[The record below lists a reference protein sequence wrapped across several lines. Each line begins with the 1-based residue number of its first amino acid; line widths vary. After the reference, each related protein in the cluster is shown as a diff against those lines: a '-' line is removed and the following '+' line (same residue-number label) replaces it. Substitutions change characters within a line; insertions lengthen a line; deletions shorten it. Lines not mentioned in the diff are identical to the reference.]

1 MTFFLV
7 LIIVKNLELWWETF
21 YKNEMNTS
29 ESPLEWKITI
39 IFIFKPRYP
48 YPTGP
53 QCDYIKLTMY
63 LGVCID
69 IAVRVEDWDDN
80 PVEHVHQVAVD
91 WVGHQLP
98 QYEGHRSW
106 TDPLPSV
113 A

>member
-1 MTFFLV
+1 
-7 LIIVKNLELWWETF
+7 
-21 YKNEMNTS
+21 MNTS
-29 ESPLEWKITI
+29 VSPHEWKITI
-39 IFIFKPRYP
+39 ILLYTK
-48 YPTGP
+48 
-53 QCDYIKLTMY
+53 Y

-106 TDPLPSV
+106 TDPLPE
-113 A
+113 

>member
-1 MTFFLV
+1 M
-7 LIIVKNLELWWETF
+7 
-21 YKNEMNTS
+21 
-29 ESPLEWKITI
+29 
-39 IFIFKPRYP
+39 
-48 YPTGP
+48 
-53 QCDYIKLTMY
+53 
-63 LGVCID
+63 CID

-106 TDPLPSV
+106 TNPLPGV